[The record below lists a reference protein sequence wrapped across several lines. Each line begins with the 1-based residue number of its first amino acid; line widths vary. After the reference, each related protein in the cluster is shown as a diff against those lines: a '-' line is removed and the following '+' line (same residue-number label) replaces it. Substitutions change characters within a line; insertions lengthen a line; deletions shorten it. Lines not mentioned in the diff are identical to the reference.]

1 MKKSIFTILLLLAFC
16 QCGTRKA
23 TKNRTQETSKIEVSA
38 TDNTKTTAE
47 TNVKQE
53 VVKTTDNKDET
64 VTETVIYTPIDA
76 TKPATVTD
84 EEGKTHLLT
93 NSTYKK
99 ERTVKKNNT
108 SIKENSNKETTE
120 KAEIIKDLKTLTE
133 NYKKS
138 DAEKVNIERQAWSLW
153 NLLWLLIPVSLIA
166 VLLKYKGKIWWV

>member
-1 MKKSIFTILLLLAFC
+1 MKKSIFTILLLLVFWS
-16 QCGTRKA
+16 CGTRKT
-23 TKNRTQETSKIEVSA
+23 TKTRTQETAKIEVSV
-38 TDNTKTTAE
+38 TDKTQTTAE

-108 SIKENSNKETTE
+108 STKENANNEITE

-138 DAEKVNIERQAWSLW
+138 DAENINIERQAWSLW
-153 NLLWLLIPVSLIA
+153 NLLWLLIPVSLFA
-166 VLLKYKGKIWWV
+166 VFFKYRGKIWWV

>member
-1 MKKSIFTILLLLAFC
+1 MKKSIFTILILLVFC
-16 QCGTRKA
+16 QCGTRKS
-23 TKNRTQETSKIEVSA
+23 TKNRTEETAKIEVST
-38 TDNTKTTAE
+38 TDKTKATAE
-47 TNVKQE
+47 ANVKQQ

-64 VTETVIYTPIDA
+64 VTETVIYTPIDI

-120 KAEIIKDLKTLTE
+120 KAEIIKDLETLTE

-166 VLLKYKGKIWWV
+166 VFLKYKGKIWWI